1 MMDFDQKYIQD
12 AVIVKEYCRKTGVLE
27 VCAFTDEIIFA
38 GDDSRD
44 KSAELTICVRAIKQI
59 IKNHLQRM
67 DHWLKDKATYRFSIF
82 NSDDGRYQSKDGSIP
97 VAVCLQSLSV
107 GTEQVHWFKLRVVGD
122 FGVEPH
128 FFDLLSEFSGGSVNS
143 NSNGAVEQKPISCI
157 GTSSM
162 RSDNMTGCRARDL
175 LTIVAGALHELR
187 GSEPPL
193 IEPET
198 VINYLELPKISLLV
212 ANPALSNSAET
223 EIKSFMST
231 VVGYDESLACHEQCV
246 EFNNQVENIKSYAL
260 EYLQAREKPRRLIK
274 PR

>member
-1 MMDFDQKYIQD
+1 
-12 AVIVKEYCRKTGVLE
+12 
-27 VCAFTDEIIFA
+27 
-38 GDDSRD
+38 
-44 KSAELTICVRAIKQI
+44 
-59 IKNHLQRM
+59 
-67 DHWLKDKATYRFSIF
+67 
-82 NSDDGRYQSKDGSIP
+82 
-97 VAVCLQSLSV
+97 
-107 GTEQVHWFKLRVVGD
+107 
-122 FGVEPH
+122 
-128 FFDLLSEFSGGSVNS
+128 
-143 NSNGAVEQKPISCI
+143 
-157 GTSSM
+157 
-162 RSDNMTGCRARDL
+162 
-175 LTIVAGALHELR
+175 LHELR

>member
-1 MMDFDQKYIQD
+1 MEFDSKHIQD
-12 AVIVKEYCRKTGVLE
+12 AVIVKEYRRDTGVLDI
-27 VCAFTDEIIFA
+27 CAFTDEIIFA
-38 GDDSRD
+38 GNDSRD

-59 IKNHLQRM
+59 IKNHLERM
-67 DHWLKDKATYRFSIF
+67 DHWLGNKATYRFSIF
-82 NSDDGRYQSKDGSIP
+82 NAEEQFYRHSEHHYPHQSKDGSIH
-97 VAVCLQSLSV
+97 VCVYLQSLSV
-107 GTEQVHWFKLRVVGD
+107 GTKKTHGFKLRVVGD

-128 FFDLLSEFSGGSVNS
+128 FFDLLSEFSGGSVDS
-143 NSNGAVEQKPISCI
+143 VANGEVEQKPISCI

-162 RSDNMTGCRARDL
+162 RSDNMTECRARDL

-212 ANPALSNSAET
+212 ANPELSNSAET

-246 EFNNQVENIKSYAL
+246 EFNNQFEHIKSYAV
-260 EYLQAREKPRRLIK
+260 ERLQGR
-274 PR
+274 